1 MNARRTHVLIV
12 AVLALA
18 ATTCGKKESATT
30 SPVVPPPQIQ
40 SVFPAPRSAGV
51 FYETEIWA
59 QFATPLD
66 PATVNEHTVFL
77 KVDDAR
83 IPVDVAY
90 QADTRRIRIV
100 PRTLLGLRQTHTVRL
115 MPDITDQDG
124 AKLGTTFFWQFT
136 TNGVRRI
143 ESPLPP
149 TGTLDESPFVRLA
162 WSGTEAE
169 AGPVQYRVYSGEDS
183 VAVAAHAS
191 TYHDVTR
198 TPRYLP
204 RERWPLGATIYWTVV
219 ATNQVSGDHLDS
231 PVWRVGIMPAGFPID
246 SLVVGADQWGY
257 YFRPSRRAFCAASS
271 IVSGPDYLCAVRYR
285 FGNVPRDIRLAGAAV
300 TITGGT
306 SVPALR
312 PALWGTLLPWVGTC
326 GLSDAGVPVD
336 EDLGALGNVTTLYT
350 SRVYFRFDAD
360 VVASHVEAA
369 ARYGD
374 AYGYAIRSEAN
385 LSFSTIVGETV
396 FPLRIYFY
404 RMPANAARP

>member
-1 MNARRTHVLIV
+1 MNARRTHVLLV
-12 AVLALA
+12 AALALA

-51 FYETEIWA
+51 YYETEIWA
-59 QFATPLD
+59 QFATPLV

-83 IPVDVAY
+83 IPIDVAY
-90 QADTRRIRIV
+90 EPDTRRIRIT
-100 PRTLLGLRQTHTVRL
+100 PRVRLGLRQTHTVRL

-124 AKLGTTFFWQFT
+124 APLGTTFLWQFT

-149 TGTLDESPFVRLA
+149 TGTEEESPFVRLV

-183 VAVAAHAS
+183 AAVAAHVS
-191 TYHDVTR
+191 TYHDVPR

-204 RERWPLGATIYWTVV
+204 RERWPLGSTIYWTVT
-219 ATNQVSGDHLDS
+219 ATNQISGDHLDG

-246 SLVVGADQWGY
+246 SLVLGAEQWGNY
-257 YFRPSRRAFCAASS
+257 SRAARRASCTASS
-271 IVSGPDYLCAVRYR
+271 ITSGPDYLCAVRYR
-285 FGNVPRDIRLAGAAV
+285 FGNVPSDVRLAGAA
-300 TITGGT
+300 ITLPGST
-306 SVPALR
+306 VFPTTR
-312 PALWGTLLPWVGTC
+312 PTLWGTITPWVGTC
-326 GLSDAGVPVD
+326 GLPDPSTPFVD
-336 EDLGALGNVTTLYT
+336 EDLGALGDAITLYT
-350 SRVYFRFDAD
+350 SRTYFRFDAD

-374 AYGYAIRSEAN
+374 AYGYAIRSDAN
-385 LSFSTIVGETV
+385 LNYSTIVGETV
-396 FPLRIYFY
+396 FPLRIYYY
-404 RMPANAARP
+404 RMPASTP